1 MKEEKYIDI
10 ATFEKPKIKYFG
22 KYTLLDN
29 LIERIKKANRLY
41 EIEFLCKLFKMI
53 YESKGE
59 DEYE

>member
-1 MKEEKYIDI
+1 MKEKYIDI
-10 ATFEKPKIKYFG
+10 AKFEKAKIKYFG

-59 DEYE
+59 DENE